1 MDDLQSKIDQL
12 MTQADYLEKRI
23 QTAEEVVPKAKDF
36 GLQLFKDFLAA
47 GKQAAELF
55 ESLSSRN
62 LLTTGVS
69 VSIPIGKTWSYEILF
84 KQERNFD
91 QKEKQWNVTPYS
103 KQLIYQRGSH
113 RIPLDEFSNSQED
126 INEFV
131 NDSDLNKDNYV
142 QFFNDLTARI
152 TSGFIKKA
160 EEMIEKKKDE
170 VENYMAPY
178 TNLYH
183 RFADGDGD
191 IVFGKKDEGHSKEI
205 PGSAEDYRD
214 LFANEV
220 YTKD

>member
-23 QTAEEVVPKAKDF
+23 QTAEKVVPKAKDF
-36 GLQLFKDFLAA
+36 GLQLFKDFLAT

-55 ESLSSRN
+55 EN
-62 LLTTGVS
+62 LANRHILTTCVS
-69 VSIPIGKTWSYEILF
+69 VVVPLEKNWSYEVLF

-91 QKEKQWNVTPYS
+91 QRVKQWSVTPYA
-103 KQLIYQRGSH
+103 KQLICLKEGH
-113 RIPLDEFSNSQED
+113 RIPLDEFSNSQAY
-126 INEFV
+126 INELV
-131 NDSDLNKDNYV
+131 NDNNLNKDNYT
-142 QFFNDLTARI
+142 QFFNDLTARV
-152 TSGFIKKA
+152 TSEFIKEA
-160 EEMIEKKKDE
+160 ENEIEKKKDE
-170 VENYMAPY
+170 VENYMEPY
-178 TNLYH
+178 ANLYH

-191 IVFGKKDEGHSKEI
+191 IVFGKKDVDHSKEI